1 MRSISVSFLK
11 VVLVALLIA
20 SACTANTIPAGSKV
34 LPPAAVAVVGNPLP
48 PAAVA
53 VVGNPFPPADVAVVG
68 NPFPPAA

>member
-34 LPPAAVAVVGNPLP
+34 LPPAAVAVVGNP
-48 PAAVA
+48 
-53 VVGNPFPPADVAVVG
+53 
-68 NPFPPAA
+68 FPPAA